1 MFFSPNITRRGGAV
15 YNFENL
21 GVLALLC
28 LGALILAPF
37 YRAAVY
43 FIKRV
48 TAPVRAERRA
58 WKRYRG
64 RH

>member
-1 MFFSPNITRRGGAV
+1 M
-15 YNFENL
+15 YNFGDIAL
-21 GVLALLC
+21 LALLC

-58 WKRYRG
+58 WKQYRG
-64 RH
+64 RQ